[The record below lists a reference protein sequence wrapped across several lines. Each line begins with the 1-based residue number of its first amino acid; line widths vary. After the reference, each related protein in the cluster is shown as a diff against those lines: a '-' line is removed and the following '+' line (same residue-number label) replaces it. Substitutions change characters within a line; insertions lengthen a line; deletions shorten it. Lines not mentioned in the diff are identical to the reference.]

1 MSQIKFC
8 LSHQVYFGQGVY
20 LVSSQN
26 DWKIEESCRMT
37 CIKVKMCSN
46 MQSNRWEL
54 VLQVTDA
61 QLEYKYVIADYDSP
75 SGSVQIWERGNNR
88 KLIKSKSN
96 SSETIKDMWEK
107 RMISLKLMALNN
119 NSLAIVIGNFPALST
134 PIQMKLLD
142 KKSMK
147 YFSTKFYIDITNS
160 EQVIQ
165 FQYYLLIKD
174 PSKEFCNF
182 QPPWNSLVTQQLLA
196 FRKEIRKYV
205 KQSPFIELLYVDY
218 IQYLFYRFN

>member
-37 CIKVKMCSN
+37 CIK
-46 MQSNRWEL
+46 SNRWEL

-61 QLEYKYVIADYDSP
+61 QLEYKYVIADYDNP
-75 SGSVQIWERGNNR
+75 SGDVQIWERGNNR

-174 PSKEFCNF
+174 PTPMEFISNPITLGISERN
-182 QPPWNSLVTQQLLA
+182 Q
-196 FRKEIRKYV
+196 EICQAV
-205 KQSPFIELLYVDY
+205 S
-218 IQYLFYRFN
+218 FYRIALC